1 MRTGGASDQNIKSYI
16 ITTKEILK
24 SIKINNFE
32 RRYFRISFRAILK
45 IKELIFLNQKILN
58 KDFKLFNFDF
68 QKKL

>member
-45 IKELIFLNQKILN
+45 IKELIF
-58 KDFKLFNFDF
+58 FKSKNI
-68 QKKL
+68 K